1 MTIFNFILGLKKKII
16 DQSKDVDISLMYTVI
31 KMSKKNENPN
41 NGWGN
46 LPKEN
51 HIDPLDDIERIHYYR
66 NIIAHSD
73 ASGMDTNT
81 FNLSSLDLFRVIF
94 HYLRF

>member
-1 MTIFNFILGLKKKII
+1 
-16 DQSKDVDISLMYTVI
+16 MYTVI
-31 KMSKKNENPN
+31 KVMKKKKNEKPE

-51 HIDPLDDIERIHYYR
+51 HIETLDDIERIHCYR
-66 NIIAHSD
+66 NLIAHSD
-73 ASGMDTNT
+73 ASGIDTNT

-94 HYLRF
+94 HYFEVLGTF